1 MKKYSTPEETVKEL
15 LYLKIPFPRD
25 AVEAAIQQ
33 KEEIITM
40 KNVESDLSKP
50 QKKYGQ
56 VYYEQLIKNTV
67 EELQSWYC
75 FKNPLEKKEEEEKIK
90 EFFHSIQ
97 IQREGAKTGRN
108 DPCPCGS
115 GKKFKKCCLNKE
127 QEIIH

>member
-1 MKKYSTPEETVKEL
+1 MLMAEL
-15 LYLKIPFPRD
+15 VCSCCDISLKSFYDNIKIAFEKQMVD
-25 AVEAAIQQ
+25 
-33 KEEIITM
+33 EEIITM

-56 VYYEQLIKNTV
+56 VYYEQLIKDTV

-90 EFFHSIQ
+90 ELFHSIQ

-127 QEIIH
+127 QGIIH